1 MIKMQK
7 KGSVTVFH
15 LVMMFLMMFGTI
27 GGAVKFIIDAVG
39 SETSSALLS
48 NITNIVLMVVI
59 FSMLMMG
66 AVYIIKDYSKQAS
79 VFYKAFLFL
88 HVGVCVLSIIV
99 NLVYYTVNPLM
110 IVICILYG
118 FKALDLLILV
128 FWKNLGQMRTWIL
141 FYVILGLDIVALIL
155 AVINMVNIGFDF
167 SFTGYVT
174 ALIADGTIGLSV
186 RGKYENK
193 ASRGSK

>member
-1 MIKMQK
+1 MQK

-39 SETSSALLS
+39 SETTSALLS
-48 NITNIVLMVVI
+48 NITNIVLMAVI
-59 FSMLMMG
+59 FSMLIMG

-88 HVGVCVLSIIV
+88 NVGVCVLSIIV

-110 IVICILYG
+110 IAICILYG

-128 FWKNLGQMRTWIL
+128 FWKDLGQKRTWIL